1 MIKIV
6 TDSSCDLPKK
16 FIERHDINVVP
27 LTVNIDGEEYTEGK
41 DITPELFW
49 EKMRSSNDLPK
60 TSQPTPAA
68 FSETFK
74 RLAKN
79 ENEILCLTI
88 SSKLSGTFQSASLG
102 NQLAGNPATIFD
114 TLSGSLSHGIQVLQ
128 SARMAEKGESLENIL
143 QYLENFRKK
152 VTILILL
159 HTLENIVKGGRLSR
173 FKGSLAKLLNVK
185 VILHGVKGEV
195 HILKKV
201 RGTKRFLNET
211 LKIMEEIPGIM
222 EKKIFG
228 ITHVDNAEDAEFFKN
243 EILERFNPKEIIV
256 NGMGPTMGTY
266 AGEGGIIIGF

>member
-1 MIKIV
+1 MIRIV

-16 FIERHDINVVP
+16 FIEKHDISVVP
-27 LTVNIDGEEYTEGK
+27 LTVNIDGEEYVEGK
-41 DITPELFW
+41 NISPEIFW
-49 EKMRSSNDLPK
+49 EKMRHSSDLPK

-74 RLAKN
+74 KLSKN
-79 ENEILCLTI
+79 GDQILCLTI
-88 SSKLSGTFQSASLG
+88 SSKLSGTFQSATLG

-128 SARMAEKGESLENIL
+128 SARMAEKGEKLDNIL
-143 QYLENFRKK
+143 KYLEDFRNK

-159 HTLENIVKGGRLSR
+159 HTLENIVKGGRLSK
-173 FKGSLAKLLNVK
+173 FKGGIAKLLNVK

-222 EKKIFG
+222 DKKIFG
-228 ITHVDNAEDAEFFKN
+228 ITHVDNEEGAGFFKGK
-243 EILERFNPKEIIV
+243 ILERFNPKEIII

>member
-1 MIKIV
+1 MIRIV
-6 TDSSCDLPKK
+6 TDSSCDLPQK

-41 DITPELFW
+41 DISPESFW
-49 EKMRSSNDLPK
+49 EKMRNSNDLPK

-68 FSETFK
+68 FSETFTK
-74 RLAKN
+74 LSKASDK
-79 ENEILCLTI
+79 ILCLTI
-88 SSKLSGTFQSASLG
+88 SSKLSGTYQSASIG
-102 NQLAGNPATIFD
+102 NDLAGNPATTFD

-143 QYLENFRKK
+143 EYLRTFREK

-173 FKGSLAKLLNVK
+173 FKGGLAKLLNVK
-185 VILHGVKGEV
+185 VILHGVNGEV

-201 RGTKRFLNET
+201 RGKKRFLNET
-211 LKIMEEIPGIM
+211 LKIIEEVPGIM

-228 ITHVDNAEDAEFFKN
+228 ITHVDNTEDAEFFKK
-243 EILERFNPKEIIV
+243 EILNRFNPKEIII

-266 AGEGGIIIGF
+266 AGEGGIILGF